1 MEAISTENAGSITF
15 IKESSPTSFTVEQ
28 TLQTM
33 AGAKTVA
40 LDTKTGRL
48 FTMTAEFGPPAP
60 NAPPG
65 PAGRPARGPMVPG
78 SFSILMVG
86 RPSVAAD

>member
-1 MEAISTENAGSITF
+1 MTF
-15 IKESSPTSFTVEQ
+15 IKESSPTNFVVEQ

-33 AGAKTVA
+33 PGAKTLA
-40 LDTKTGRL
+40 LDTKTNHV
-48 FTMTAEFGPPAP
+48 FTMTAEFGPPPA
-60 NAPPG
+60 NAQPG

-86 RPSVAAD
+86 K